1 MRKFFTFLLA
11 LAASVGMMN
20 AKVTWNSSNIS
31 DLNVMGT
38 NASYSKE
45 GVTLSANADQIYAM
59 WYSSGDESMTG
70 IGFNANATGGFTFS
84 NTLGKNFTKIEMLAN
99 RPGGWDYANL
109 GSGWSFPW
117 ISDWDSPVTITWT
130 GNASTVDLLKEASNF
145 NGEYVKSIVFYFE
158 GDSEEATTAV
168 TGVTLNKSAAEMTV
182 GGATL
187 TLIPTVLPSNATNK
201 DVMWTSSN
209 SNVATVN
216 NGVVTAV
223 GPGTANITVS
233 TVDGNKSATCVV
245 TVSNPAPTYTV
256 ALKAGTANA
265 DKVTLSATSAVE
277 GATVT
282 VTPNEEYEITDFSA
296 YYVVVEDQL
305 GSIYEIDAT
314 LDPGTGAYSFTM
326 PAYAVTIEATIAL
339 KPVPEGDIFAN
350 FTATAGSGGFANEGH
365 ANLVDNKFISSN
377 WTKWCAND
385 GHKSVPTGESGDAC
399 WWIDFEADAALNLTG
414 YILTTGNDTGSEHGR
429 NPKNWLLKAKLN
441 AGDAWTT
448 IATVTND
455 VTMKNQS
462 FKDYKFFV
470 DQSGPYQYFR
480 FEVFANQGAGVM
492 QLCELR
498 LIGTEASEPAPATP
512 DWVRDGDT
520 WDDATKTLTVNSNT
534 GDNAYASKTD
544 IKHLIVSDA
553 VTELGWGTFFFDSL
567 MTTVEL
573 GNNLEIIGISAFNEC
588 RSLSTITVPASVT
601 NIKVRAFR
609 NCTSL
614 TTFTCEAVTP
624 PTIGNAIFENDN
636 NLTAIYVPA
645 ASVEAYKTA
654 WSDYASL
661 IKAIGGGSAPAYTV
675 ALEDGTV
682 NADKVTLSATSAVEG
697 ATITVTPDEEYEIT
711 AFSAYYV
718 VVEDQLGS
726 IYEIDATLDPG
737 TGAYSFTMPAANV
750 TIEATIAEKAAP
762 APATTVTWNS
772 SNISNLVVSGSS
784 YSQEGVTLGANASN
798 NYAYWLDYGDES
810 QNGIYFYVNAT
821 GGHTFSN
828 SLGKNFTKIEMTL
841 NGSTGWYVA
850 YLGSG
855 WNIDGMKAIWTGN
868 ASTVDLLTETSSFG
882 GAAGVKSIVFY
893 FEGDS
898 EEPGG
903 GSTPTTWTAL
913 KVGDVI
919 KVGDKIEVPAEGDG
933 SWGINGNVL
942 RNAWGPYTL
951 ILADIYQASEFDD
964 PVVTETEDGA
974 FYVFKAEN
982 SDFYPLS
989 NLGKGTGLVVT
1000 TTSDGLVVTA
1010 AENKDFTVAVHENG
1024 SDPTAVENVQT
1035 NEVQTTKIL
1044 RNGQLYIMYKGTMY
1058 NVQGARVK

>member
-1 MRKFFTFLLA
+1 M
-11 LAASVGMMN
+11 
-20 AKVTWNSSNIS
+20 
-31 DLNVMGT
+31 
-38 NASYSKE
+38 
-45 GVTLSANADQIYAM
+45 
-59 WYSSGDESMTG
+59 
-70 IGFNANATGGFTFS
+70 
-84 NTLGKNFTKIEMLAN
+84 
-99 RPGGWDYANL
+99 
-109 GSGWSFPW
+109 
-117 ISDWDSPVTITWT
+117 
-130 GNASTVDLLKEASNF
+130 
-145 NGEYVKSIVFYFE
+145 
-158 GDSEEATTAV
+158 
-168 TGVTLNKSAAEMTV
+168 
-182 GGATL
+182 
-187 TLIPTVLPSNATNK
+187 
-201 DVMWTSSN
+201 
-209 SNVATVN
+209 
-216 NGVVTAV
+216 
-223 GPGTANITVS
+223 
-233 TVDGNKSATCVV
+233 
-245 TVSNPAPTYTV
+245 
-256 ALKAGTANA
+256 
-265 DKVTLSATSAVE
+265 
-277 GATVT
+277 
-282 VTPNEEYEITDFSA
+282 
-296 YYVVVEDQL
+296 VVEDQL

-350 FTATAGSGGFANEGH
+350 FTATAGSGGFSNEGH
-365 ANLVDNKFISSN
+365 ANLVDNKFISSD

-399 WWIDFEADAALNLTG
+399 WWIDFEASAALNLTG

-441 AGDAWTT
+441 ADDAWTT

-470 DQSGPYQYFR
+470 DQSGSYKYFR

-498 LIGTEASEPAPATP
+498 LIGTEASEPVLVTAYTLQLHVNDAAMGSVAVTNLLGSDIIDNGDGTFTVPEGAEVTLLATP
-512 DWVRDGDT
+512 NEGYEFTGWKASSTICDFAECEFV
-520 WDDATKTLTVNSNT
+520 ALKTVDNPLTFDMYAEAAFMAEFAAVAPQPQIGPKEVLDLGTT
-534 GDNAYASKTD
+534 GCVGEHYQLTGGGTNIYRTVGGVDNKT
-544 IKHLIVSDA
+544 ITI
-553 VTELGWGTFFFDSL
+553 ESL
-567 MTTVEL
+567 H
-573 GNNLEIIGISAFNEC
+573 GEIIDNISLKLYYYNVWTGYSVAASSGDVSSWNYDAYED
-588 RSLSTITVPASVT
+588 LVITNINATSVT
-601 NIKVRAFR
+601 LSRVGSGQENGYVMFEKVTI
-609 NCTSL
+609 NNS
-614 TTFTCEAVTP
+614 EEP
-624 PTIGNAIFENDN
+624 DPT
-636 NLTAIYVPA
+636 
-645 ASVEAYKTA
+645 
-654 WSDYASL
+654 
-661 IKAIGGGSAPAYTV
+661 YTV

-762 APATTVTWNS
+762 TPATTVTWNS

-855 WNIDGMKAIWTGN
+855 WNIDGMKVIWTGN

-882 GAAGVKSIVFY
+882 GAAGVRSIVFY

-903 GSTPTTWTAL
+903 GSTPTVWTAL

-951 ILADIYQASEFDD
+951 IRANIVQEYEWDD
-964 PVVTETEDGA
+964 PVVTEAEDGA
-974 FYVFKAEN
+974 YYVFKAEN

-1000 TTSDGLVVTA
+1000 TTSDGLEVTA
-1010 AENKDFTVAVHENG
+1010 AENKEFTVAVHENG

-1035 NEVQTTKIL
+1035 NEVQAFKL
-1044 RNGQLYIMYKGTMY
+1044 MKNGVLYILHNGVKY
-1058 NVQGARVK
+1058 NVQGARVR